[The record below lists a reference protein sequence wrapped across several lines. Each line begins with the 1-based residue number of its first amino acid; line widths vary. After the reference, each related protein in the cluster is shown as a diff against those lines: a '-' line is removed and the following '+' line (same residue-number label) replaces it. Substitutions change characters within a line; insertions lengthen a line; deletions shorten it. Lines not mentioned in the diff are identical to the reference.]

1 MAHFQLIFILTF
13 FCVSKAQS
21 HDLSRRVEFL
31 KGFLQGEG
39 RSSTIV
45 SHMQLSKKEHVQMC
59 KMLAAD
65 HKQFKIA
72 PNIQNTLSKETGDVV
87 HLVDLHGESARDLLY
102 KAIKDGLIKSPS
114 RWLLFTNNRNN
125 DLSSLSNDRCND
137 INTIANDYIDEKRA
151 IEDRFANLYIDIS
164 TEVYVAFQRSNCVL
178 LYSVYKIKAHLPL
191 IWEDFGVWTPV
202 GFDRPRPAPA
212 AVRRR
217 DLRGADVVVPTV
229 LLHNRTLEDL
239 PDYLHRERDTMTKLV
254 YYMCTHLVEW
264 VNGTKV
270 LNRTTSWGY
279 LQPDG
284 QWDGIVR
291 EMQDGRADLAGSC
304 MIAQK
309 ERVKYVNYFLAPSK
323 IEAMFVFK
331 KPALASVTNIYVLPF
346 DVGVWISTVL
356 LIIIS
361 SFTLF
366 LSSFGEDRMKNYNS
380 KSWLQKTSD
389 GFFDTLCLVFQQG
402 TAADPLSIASR
413 QILLLGLMAFMFLY
427 TAYSANVV
435 ALLQSPTNDINS
447 VETLLTSPVACGSQ
461 DVVYAWQ
468 MFGHE
473 SRPIHRLLADRKINS
488 QGKKGFL
495 SVEDGIRKVREGMFA
510 FHVEQTAGFDQIQK
524 TFLEDEKCNLGFIK
538 YMSTTSPFVAFSQI
552 TPIKE
557 MLRIGANRIMEVGV
571 QSRSARRLVPE
582 RPRCGASAAMFN
594 AVRLS
599 DVAPAFRVLL
609 AFYAL
614 TLPIFGLEILVKRR
628 EMKRENCDSKS
639 VDTATEEITENIII

>member
-1 MAHFQLIFILTF
+1 MH
-13 FCVSKAQS
+13 
-21 HDLSRRVEFL
+21 
-31 KGFLQGEG
+31 
-39 RSSTIV
+39 
-45 SHMQLSKKEHVQMC
+45 MC
-59 KMLAAD
+59 KMLATD
-65 HKQFKIA
+65 HKLFKIA
-72 PNIQNTLSKETGDVV
+72 PNTQNIPYKETDDVV
-87 HLVDLHGESARDLLY
+87 HLVDLHSESARDLLY
-102 KAIKDGLIKSPS
+102 KAIKDDSINSPS
-114 RWLLFTNNRNN
+114 RWLLFANDIDNHCNISNN
-125 DLSSLSNDRCND
+125 DRYNDVNS
-137 INTIANDYIDEKRA
+137 IANNDHIDHRRG
-151 IEDRFANLYIDIS
+151 IENQFADLYIDIN
-164 TEVYVAFQRSNCVL
+164 TEVYVTFRRRICVL

-191 IWEDFGVWTPV
+191 IWEDFGVWTPS

-212 AVRRR
+212 AVRRH
-217 DLRGADVVVPTV
+217 DLQGADVVVPTV
-229 LLHNRTLEDL
+229 LLHNETLEDL
-239 PDYLHRERDTMTKLV
+239 PDYLHRERDTMTKLA
-254 YYMCTHLVEW
+254 YYMCSHLVEW

-284 QWDGIVR
+284 RWDGIVR
-291 EMQDGRADLAGSC
+291 EMQDGRADIAGSC

-309 ERVKYVNYFLAPSK
+309 ERVKHVNYVLAPSK

-331 KPALASVTNIYVLPF
+331 KPSLASVTNIYVLPF
-346 DVGVWISTVL
+346 GIGVWMSTVV
-356 LIIIS
+356 LIVLS
-361 SFTLF
+361 TATLF
-366 LSSFGEDRMKNYNS
+366 LSYFGEDRMNYES
-380 KSWLQKTSD
+380 KSWLQKMSD

-402 TAADPLSIASR
+402 TAADPLSMASR

-435 ALLQSPTNDINS
+435 ALLQSPTNDINN

-488 QGKKGFL
+488 QGKKGYL

-538 YMSTTSPFVAFSQI
+538 YMSTTSPFIGFSQT

-594 AVRLS
+594 TVRLS
-599 DVAPAFRVLL
+599 DVAPAFRLL
-609 AFYAL
+609 LSFYAL
-614 TLPIFGLEILVKRR
+614 TLPILGLEIFLRRR
-628 EMKRENCDSKS
+628 EIKRINCDSKS
-639 VDTATEEITENIII
+639 VDTTTEEITENVI

>member
-1 MAHFQLIFILTF
+1 M
-13 FCVSKAQS
+13 
-21 HDLSRRVEFL
+21 
-31 KGFLQGEG
+31 
-39 RSSTIV
+39 
-45 SHMQLSKKEHVQMC
+45 
-59 KMLAAD
+59 
-65 HKQFKIA
+65 
-72 PNIQNTLSKETGDVV
+72 
-87 HLVDLHGESARDLLY
+87 
-102 KAIKDGLIKSPS
+102 
-114 RWLLFTNNRNN
+114 
-125 DLSSLSNDRCND
+125 
-137 INTIANDYIDEKRA
+137 
-151 IEDRFANLYIDIS
+151 
-164 TEVYVAFQRSNCVL
+164 
-178 LYSVYKIKAHLPL
+178 
-191 IWEDFGVWTPV
+191 
-202 GFDRPRPAPA
+202 
-212 AVRRR
+212 
-217 DLRGADVVVPTV
+217 
-229 LLHNRTLEDL
+229 
-239 PDYLHRERDTMTKLV
+239 PDYLHRERDTITKLA

-291 EMQDGRADLAGSC
+291 EMQDGRADIAGSC
-304 MIAQK
+304 MIAQR
-309 ERVKYVNYFLAPSK
+309 ERIKYLNYVLTPSK

-346 DVGVWISTVL
+346 GVGVWISIVV

-361 SFTLF
+361 TFTLF
-366 LSSFGEDRMKNYNS
+366 LSYFGEDRMKNYDN
-380 KSWLQKTSD
+380 KSWFQKMSD

-402 TAADPLSIASR
+402 TATDPLSIASR

-495 SVEDGIRKVREGMFA
+495 SVEDGIRKIREGMFA

-609 AFYAL
+609 TFYAL
-614 TLPIFGLEILVKRR
+614 TLPILGLEILVKRR
-628 EMKRENCDSKS
+628 EIKRVNCDSKS

>member
-1 MAHFQLIFILTF
+1 MAHFQLFFILTLI
-13 FCVSKAQS
+13 CVSKAQS
-21 HDLSRRVEFL
+21 DDLSRVEFL
-31 KGFLQGEG
+31 KGFLQREG

-72 PNIQNTLSKETGDVV
+72 SKNQYTLSKDTDDVV
-87 HLVDLHGESARDLLY
+87 HLVDLHGKSARDLLY
-102 KAIKDGLIKSPS
+102 KAIKDESMKSPS
-114 RWLLFTNNRNN
+114 RWLLFANKNDPNN
-125 DLSSLSNDRCND
+125 DRYND
-137 INTIANDYIDEKRA
+137 INSIANNDYIDEKRA
-151 IEDRFANLYIDIS
+151 IEDQFTNLYININ

-191 IWEDFGVWTPV
+191 IWEDLGVWTPA
-202 GFDRPRPAPA
+202 GFVRPRPAQA

-229 LLHNRTLEDL
+229 LLHNRTLEDM
-239 PDYLHRERDTMTKLV
+239 PDYLHRERDTITKVV

-270 LNRTTSWGY
+270 LNGTTSWGY

-284 QWDGIVR
+284 QWDGIIR
-291 EMQDGRADLAGSC
+291 EMQDGRADIAGSG
-304 MIAQK
+304 MMVQK
-309 ERVKYVNYFLAPSK
+309 ERVKYLNYVLPPSK

-346 DVGVWISTVL
+346 GVGVWISTVV

-361 SFTLF
+361 TSTLF
-366 LSSFGEDRMKNYNS
+366 LSYFGEDRMKNYD
-380 KSWLQKTSD
+380 KSWLQKISD

-447 VETLLTSPVACGSQ
+447 IETLLTSPVACGSQ

-468 MFGHE
+468 MFEHE

-510 FHVEQTAGFDQIQK
+510 FHVEKTAGFDQIQK

-538 YMSTTSPFVAFSQI
+538 YMSNTSPFVAFSQI

-609 AFYAL
+609 AIYAL
-614 TLPIFGLEILVKRR
+614 TLPILGLEILVKRR
-628 EMKRENCDSKS
+628 GKIPRHS
-639 VDTATEEITENIII
+639 VPHLW